1 MSYGL
6 VMIIL
11 TDMKKKKN
19 EDFILVG
26 HLQVL
31 DEALSSLYSDRKS
44 GQYFLFVRVYEDE
57 DDNTFVLTQVQP
69 SVVLDYIDG
78 KVGLKQIFSLSPS
91 YFYKQVVQ
99 NCMRREDFVPIDYQ
113 EVDFLQPLLQVE
125 MPQHLLLLTALYTGR
140 FEQVHGYNPG
150 LPQMDFM
157 LDFQ

>member
-1 MSYGL
+1 
-6 VMIIL
+6 
-11 TDMKKKKN
+11 MKKKKN

-44 GQYFLFVRVYEDE
+44 GQYFLFVRVYEDDN
-57 DDNTFVLTQVQP
+57 DDTFVLTQVQP

-99 NCMRREDFVPIDYQ
+99 NCMRREDFVPIDNQ
-113 EVDFLQPLLQVE
+113 EVDRKLQDDGLDDTFN
-125 MPQHLLLLTALYTGR
+125 MALANNSVGIRNYLR
-140 FEQVHGYNPG
+140 KVV
-150 LPQMDFM
+150 
-157 LDFQ
+157 

>member
-1 MSYGL
+1 
-6 VMIIL
+6 
-11 TDMKKKKN
+11 MKKKKN

-44 GQYFLFVRVYEDE
+44 GQYFLFVRVYED
-57 DDNTFVLTQVQP
+57 DNDNTFVLTQVLP

-99 NCMRREDFVPIDYQ
+99 NCMRREDFVPIDNQ
-113 EVDFLQPLLQVE
+113 EVDRKLQDDGLDDTFY
-125 MPQHLLLLTALYTGR
+125 MALANNSVGIRNYLR
-140 FEQVHGYNPG
+140 KVV
-150 LPQMDFM
+150 
-157 LDFQ
+157 

>member
-1 MSYGL
+1 
-6 VMIIL
+6 
-11 TDMKKKKN
+11 MKKKKN

-44 GQYFLFVRVYEDE
+44 GQYFLFVRVYED
-57 DDNTFVLTQVQP
+57 DNDNTFVLTQVQP

-99 NCMRREDFVPIDYQ
+99 SCMRREDFVPIDNQ
-113 EVDFLQPLLQVE
+113 EVDRKLQDDGLDDTFN
-125 MPQHLLLLTALYTGR
+125 MALANNSVGIRNYLR
-140 FEQVHGYNPG
+140 KVV
-150 LPQMDFM
+150 
-157 LDFQ
+157 

>member
-1 MSYGL
+1 
-6 VMIIL
+6 
-11 TDMKKKKN
+11 MKKKKN

-44 GQYFLFVRVYEDE
+44 GQYFLFVRVYED
-57 DDNTFVLTQVQP
+57 DNDNTFVLTQVQP

-99 NCMRREDFVPIDYQ
+99 SCMRREDFVPIDNQ
-113 EVDFLQPLLQVE
+113 EVDRKLQDDGLDDTFN
-125 MPQHLLLLTALYTGR
+125 MALANNSVGIKNYLR
-140 FEQVHGYNPG
+140 KVV
-150 LPQMDFM
+150 
-157 LDFQ
+157 

>member
-1 MSYGL
+1 
-6 VMIIL
+6 
-11 TDMKKKKN
+11 MKKKKN

-44 GQYFLFVRVYEDE
+44 GQYFLFVRVYED
-57 DDNTFVLTQVQP
+57 DNDNTFVLTQVQP

-99 NCMRREDFVPIDYQ
+99 NCMRRENFVPIDNQ
-113 EVDFLQPLLQVE
+113 KVDRKLQDDGLDDTFN
-125 MPQHLLLLTALYTGR
+125 MALANNSVGIRNYLR
-140 FEQVHGYNPG
+140 KVV
-150 LPQMDFM
+150 
-157 LDFQ
+157 

>member
-1 MSYGL
+1 
-6 VMIIL
+6 
-11 TDMKKKKN
+11 MKKKKN

-44 GQYFLFVRVYEDE
+44 GQYFLFVRVYEDGN
-57 DDNTFVLTQVQP
+57 DDTFVLTQVQP

-99 NCMRREDFVPIDYQ
+99 NCMRREDFVPIDNQ
-113 EVDFLQPLLQVE
+113 EVDRKLQDDGLDDTFN
-125 MPQHLLLLTALYTGR
+125 MALANNSVGIRNYLR
-140 FEQVHGYNPG
+140 KVV
-150 LPQMDFM
+150 
-157 LDFQ
+157 

>member
-1 MSYGL
+1 
-6 VMIIL
+6 
-11 TDMKKKKN
+11 MKKKKN

-44 GQYFLFVRVYEDE
+44 GQYFLFVRVYEDDN
-57 DDNTFVLTQVQP
+57 DDTFVLTQVQP

-99 NCMRREDFVPIDYQ
+99 NCMRREDFVPIDNQ
-113 EVDFLQPLLQVE
+113 EVDRKLQDDGLDDTFN
-125 MPQHLLLLTALYTGR
+125 MALANNSIGIKNYLR
-140 FEQVHGYNPG
+140 KVV
-150 LPQMDFM
+150 
-157 LDFQ
+157 

>member
-1 MSYGL
+1 
-6 VMIIL
+6 
-11 TDMKKKKN
+11 MKKKKN

-44 GQYFLFVRVYEDE
+44 GQYFLFVRVYED
-57 DDNTFVLTQVQP
+57 DNDNTFVLTQVKP

-99 NCMRREDFVPIDYQ
+99 NCMRREDFVPIDNQ
-113 EVDFLQPLLQVE
+113 EVDRKLQDD
-125 MPQHLLLLTALYTGR
+125 ALDDTFNMALANNSVGIRNYLR
-140 FEQVHGYNPG
+140 KVV
-150 LPQMDFM
+150 
-157 LDFQ
+157 

>member
-1 MSYGL
+1 
-6 VMIIL
+6 
-11 TDMKKKKN
+11 MKKKKN

-44 GQYFLFVRVYEDE
+44 GQYFLFVRVYED
-57 DDNTFVLTQVQP
+57 DNDNTFVLTQVQP

-99 NCMRREDFVPIDYQ
+99 NCMRREDFVPIDDQ
-113 EVDFLQPLLQVE
+113 EVDRKLQDDGLDDTFN
-125 MPQHLLLLTALYTGR
+125 MALANNSVGIRNYLR
-140 FEQVHGYNPG
+140 KVV
-150 LPQMDFM
+150 
-157 LDFQ
+157 

>member
-1 MSYGL
+1 
-6 VMIIL
+6 
-11 TDMKKKKN
+11 MKKKKN

-44 GQYFLFVRVYEDE
+44 GQYFLFVRVYED
-57 DDNTFVLTQVQP
+57 DNDNTFVLTQVQP

-99 NCMRREDFVPIDYQ
+99 SCMRREDFVPIDNQ
-113 EVDFLQPLLQVE
+113 EVDRKLQDD
-125 MPQHLLLLTALYTGR
+125 ALDDTFNMALANNSVGIRNYLR
-140 FEQVHGYNPG
+140 KVV
-150 LPQMDFM
+150 
-157 LDFQ
+157 

>member
-1 MSYGL
+1 
-6 VMIIL
+6 
-11 TDMKKKKN
+11 MKTKKN

-44 GQYFLFVRVYEDE
+44 GQYFLFVRVYED
-57 DDNTFVLTQVQP
+57 DNDNTFVLTQVKP

-99 NCMRREDFVPIDYQ
+99 SCMRREDFVPIDNQ
-113 EVDFLQPLLQVE
+113 EVDRKLQDDGLDDTFN
-125 MPQHLLLLTALYTGR
+125 MALANNSVGIRNYLR
-140 FEQVHGYNPG
+140 KVV
-150 LPQMDFM
+150 
-157 LDFQ
+157 

>member
-1 MSYGL
+1 
-6 VMIIL
+6 
-11 TDMKKKKN
+11 MKKKKN

-44 GQYFLFVRVYEDE
+44 GQYFLFVRVYED
-57 DDNTFVLTQVQP
+57 DNDNTFVLTQVQT

-99 NCMRREDFVPIDYQ
+99 SCMRREDFVPIDNQ
-113 EVDFLQPLLQVE
+113 EVDRKLQDDGLDDTFN
-125 MPQHLLLLTALYTGR
+125 MALANNSVGIRNYLR
-140 FEQVHGYNPG
+140 KVV
-150 LPQMDFM
+150 
-157 LDFQ
+157 

>member
-1 MSYGL
+1 
-6 VMIIL
+6 
-11 TDMKKKKN
+11 MKKKKN

-44 GQYFLFVRVYEDE
+44 GQYFLFVRVYED
-57 DDNTFVLTQVQP
+57 DNDNTFVLTQVQP

-99 NCMRREDFVPIDYQ
+99 SCMRREDFVPIDNQ
-113 EVDFLQPLLQVE
+113 EVDRKLQDDGLDDSFN
-125 MPQHLLLLTALYTGR
+125 MALANNSVGIRNYLR
-140 FEQVHGYNPG
+140 KVV
-150 LPQMDFM
+150 
-157 LDFQ
+157 

>member
-1 MSYGL
+1 
-6 VMIIL
+6 
-11 TDMKKKKN
+11 MKKKKN

-44 GQYFLFVRVYEDE
+44 GQYFLFVRVYED
-57 DDNTFVLTQVQP
+57 DNDNTFVLTQVQP

-99 NCMRREDFVPIDYQ
+99 KCMRREDIVPIDNQ
-113 EVDFLQPLLQVE
+113 EVDRKLQDDGLDDTFN
-125 MPQHLLLLTALYTGR
+125 MALANNSVGIRNYLR
-140 FEQVHGYNPG
+140 KVV
-150 LPQMDFM
+150 
-157 LDFQ
+157 